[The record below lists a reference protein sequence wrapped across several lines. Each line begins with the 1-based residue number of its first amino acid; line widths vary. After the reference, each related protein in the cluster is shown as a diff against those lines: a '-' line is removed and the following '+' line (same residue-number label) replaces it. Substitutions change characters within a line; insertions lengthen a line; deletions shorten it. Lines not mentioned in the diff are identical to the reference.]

1 MSGNVERFEKA
12 MNQGHNAAWDQM
24 WELAAKYYQQA
35 LAEIPNDP
43 KALTSLALALY
54 ESRNYEKALLTY
66 QKASELMPDDP
77 IPLEKTAELLNLTG
91 QVKGAVD
98 TYLKCA
104 EFYLKQRDVNKAIDL
119 WTKIVTIR
127 PDHLIA
133 RSRLAL
139 VYERLGK
146 KSDSVKE
153 YLAVASLLQHAG
165 EVQKSIQA
173 INRALQVDPGSI
185 QVQNALAMVKAGQ
198 LLPTPSQPRQEI
210 PREKVIPVAQTQKD
224 QASQDNLDPITE
236 AQARALTTLAGL
248 LFEQEESSEPVSKR
262 GMSDIVRGAFGSTN
276 DHTDN
281 TTILLHISQVI
292 DFQSQKKDLK
302 ARDEL
307 EKAIELGLDHPAA
320 FFDLGCLQY
329 QTGKFNEAVNTLES
343 IKDLFEYILPVRLI
357 TGRSRFQLKQYQ
369 AAALDFVDGLR
380 YADMQVVGDTYAS
393 ALSDAYDPIIE
404 AQSQQQDGEPPIQL
418 CENIMKMLIR
428 PDWRKQLIEARKQ
441 LSDQDGLTPS
451 PVAELLTTA
460 GSGEI
465 VEALSGVQ
473 KLARANKFQAALD
486 EAFYILSSA
495 PFYLPLHV
503 TIGDLL
509 LQEGIINAALEKY
522 STVARSYAVR
532 GEANRSIILYRKISD
547 LSPMDMD
554 ARKNLIDLM
563 VDGKQYSAAIDE
575 YLNLGEVYYNLADL
589 DHVRSTINE
598 GLELA
603 QKTNASRADKIKLL
617 TRLADIELQSLNLR
631 QAQHLYE
638 EMRTLQPDY
647 EPTRLALIEL
657 CFRLGQPT
665 QVRKELAD
673 YLSLLTE
680 RNQSEQAWIFLEKLV
695 DQHPDEPILLHQEG
709 EFLRAAGRNEEALE
723 KLDAAGELYLTAGD
737 RAAAAEVIRSIL
749 AMNPP
754 NVQQYQQL
762 LAQIRK

>member
-532 GEANRSIILYRKISD
+532 GEANRSILLYRKISD

-575 YLNLGEVYYNLADL
+575 
-589 DHVRSTINE
+589 
-598 GLELA
+598 
-603 QKTNASRADKIKLL
+603 
-617 TRLADIELQSLNLR
+617 
-631 QAQHLYE
+631 
-638 EMRTLQPDY
+638 
-647 EPTRLALIEL
+647 
-657 CFRLGQPT
+657 
-665 QVRKELAD
+665 
-673 YLSLLTE
+673 
-680 RNQSEQAWIFLEKLV
+680 
-695 DQHPDEPILLHQEG
+695 
-709 EFLRAAGRNEEALE
+709 
-723 KLDAAGELYLTAGD
+723 
-737 RAAAAEVIRSIL
+737 
-749 AMNPP
+749 
-754 NVQQYQQL
+754 
-762 LAQIRK
+762 